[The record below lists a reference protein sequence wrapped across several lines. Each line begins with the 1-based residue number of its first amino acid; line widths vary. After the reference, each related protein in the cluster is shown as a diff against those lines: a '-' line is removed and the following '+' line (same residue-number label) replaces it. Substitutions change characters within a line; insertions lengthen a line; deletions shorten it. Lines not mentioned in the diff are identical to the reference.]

1 MRIGLNLLHAM
12 PEIGGGWNYIN
23 RLVLALGEC
32 DQKNTYI
39 CFVTEKSAIL
49 VPDRSNF
56 QKVFVGINPVSR
68 LQRILYENTIL
79 QMAVR
84 KYCLDLVHWFANTG
98 PIVKTI
104 PSVVSVYDLQVFE
117 NPANFTMA
125 KRWYLRIMIS
135 YTVRNAL
142 MLLPMSQSTAQ
153 DLYKRLNANVARMV
167 VIPPVIDT
175 FFKPDNANNVA
186 DLRRKYDLPDKF
198 WLYVAHFYS
207 HKNHLRLIQ
216 AYHQIKSAGIVPWQL
231 VLRGDD
237 HGAKENVWQIITK
250 LKLEKEIIFLPR
262 LDEVELPALYSAASA
277 LVFPS
282 LYEGC
287 GMPVLEAM
295 ACGCPV
301 IASDIPSIREYG
313 RDAVMF
319 FDPLK
324 SDSITSQMR
333 MLQEN
338 SQKRIEFGRLGIER
352 VKEYR
357 PECVVQ
363 KLLDTYEKVARKQ

>member
-1 MRIGLNLLHAM
+1 M
-12 PEIGGGWNYIN
+12 PEIGGGWNYIT
-23 RLVLALGEC
+23 RLVLALEEY

-79 QMAVR
+79 QMAVW
-84 KYCLDLVHWFANTG
+84 KYRLDLVHWFANTG

-117 NPANFTMA
+117 NPVNFTMA
-125 KRWYLRIMIS
+125 KRCYLRMMIS
-135 YTVRNAL
+135 YTVRNAS

-153 DLYKRLNANVARMV
+153 DLYKRLNANAACMV
-167 VIPPVIDT
+167 VIPPVIDA
-175 FFKPDNANNVA
+175 FFKPDNADNVA
-186 DLRRKYDLPDKF
+186 NFRRKYDLPDKF

-216 AYHQIKSAGIVPWQL
+216 AYHQIKSTGIVPWQL

-237 HGAKENVWQIITK
+237 HGAKEKVWQIITK

-301 IASDIPSIREYG
+301 IASDIPSIRGFG
-313 RDAVMF
+313 RGAVMF

-338 SQKRIEFGRLGIER
+338 SQKRIEFGRLGIEH
-352 VKEYR
+352 VNEYR
-357 PECVVQ
+357 PEYVVQ